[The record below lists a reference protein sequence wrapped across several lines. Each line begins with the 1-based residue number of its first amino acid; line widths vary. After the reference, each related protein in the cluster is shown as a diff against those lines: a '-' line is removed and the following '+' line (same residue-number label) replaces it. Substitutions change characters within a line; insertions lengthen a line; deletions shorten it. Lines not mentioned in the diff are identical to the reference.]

1 MIDDLR
7 NRPAAPALTAA
18 QSRILG
24 EIALYVEVTGEPC
37 GGRYLARRL
46 GLHHST
52 VQQQLERLHRQGWL
66 RGPSSPSS
74 PAIPRR
80 R

>member
-1 MIDDLR
+1 MIDDVR
-7 NRPAAPALTAA
+7 NRPARPALTKA
-18 QSRILG
+18 QTRILG
-24 EIALYVEVTGEPC
+24 EIALYVEVTGEPA

-66 RGPSSPSS
+66 RGPGAPSA
-74 PAIPRR
+74 PTRR